1 MSAWDYESDEQ
12 KQAMEELITKENC
25 GDKLRIVRDVSGL
38 SRRELAKV
46 IGCAESTI
54 YRLETKKTVPT
65 PDFTNR
71 LRGLV
76 LIGHNKWSKMTAT
89 EKEAVSEAIGAAGG
103 FTAGI
108 GGSIA
113 AVSAAGYAG
122 LSAAGITSG
131 LAAIGGGSMLGGIAV
146 VAAIP
151 AAVGLGGYG
160 LVKGIKAI
168 CEANKL
174 NCKEV
179 DGRYEITPAPAEPAF
194 AEVSTD

>member
-1 MSAWDYESDEQ
+1 MSVWDFESDKQ
-12 KQAMEELITKENC
+12 KKAMEEAITAENC
-25 GDKLRIVRDVSGL
+25 GDKLRLVRDVSGL
-38 SRRELAKV
+38 SRRDLAKS

-54 YRLETKKTVPT
+54 YRLETKKTTPT
-65 PDFTNR
+65 ADFMNR

-76 LIGHNKWSKMTAT
+76 LIGHNKWSKMSAE

-103 FTAGI
+103 FAAGI

-113 AVSAAGYAG
+113 AVSTAGYAG

-131 LAAIGGGSMLGGIAV
+131 LAAIGGGSMLGGVAV

-174 NCKEV
+174 KCKEV
-179 DGRYEITPAPAEPAF
+179 DGRYEITPATVESDVVSKPAK
-194 AEVSTD
+194 